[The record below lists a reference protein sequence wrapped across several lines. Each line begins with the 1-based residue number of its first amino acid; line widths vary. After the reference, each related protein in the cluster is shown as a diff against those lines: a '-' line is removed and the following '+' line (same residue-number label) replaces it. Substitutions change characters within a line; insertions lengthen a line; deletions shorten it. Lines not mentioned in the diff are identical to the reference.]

1 MNQRL
6 QELVRNYQMPK
17 KAIEILTQSKPLLI
31 ASVTGGGK
39 NTIIDELLKTNQF
52 HYIVSHT
59 TRQPRE
65 NHGVLEKNGINYWF
79 ISEDELI
86 TELEQQKFIE
96 AKIVHEQNVYGTSI
110 FEFERAIQYR
120 KKPLIEIDVQGVEE
134 MKLKAPDVLAV
145 FLIPPSFEVWM
156 QRLDKRNNFSKAELQ
171 TRMQTAKQ
179 EIVAAL
185 DGDFVM
191 VVNDDLE
198 ATVECVS
205 HLSRHQLMDDS
216 PARRLAQELVESL

>member
-1 MNQRL
+1 
-6 QELVRNYQMPK
+6 MPK

-185 DGDFVM
+185 DGDFIM
-191 VVNDDLE
+191 IINDELKK
-198 ATVECVS
+198 TVEKVS
-205 HLSRHQLMDDS
+205 ILSNGNEEHDEL
-216 PARRLAQELVESL
+216 ARLLARELVKQL

>member
-1 MNQRL
+1 MHQQL
-6 QELVRNYQMPK
+6 HDLVKSYQMPE
-17 KAIEILTQSKPLLI
+17 KAIEILANSKPLLI

-65 NHGVLEKNGINYWF
+65 NHGVLEQNGVNYWF
-79 ISEDELI
+79 INEDDLI
-86 TELEQQKFIE
+86 IELEQHNFIE

-110 FEFERAIQYR
+110 AEFERAITLN

-134 MKLKAPDVLAV
+134 MKAHAPDVLAV
-145 FLIPPSFEVWM
+145 FLLPPSFEVWM
-156 QRLDKRNNFSKAELQ
+156 QRLDKRNNFSEAELQ

-179 EIVAAL
+179 EIIAAL
-185 DGDFVM
+185 DGDFVV
-191 VVNDDLE
+191 VVNNSL
-198 ATVECVS
+198 ANTVEDVS
-205 HLSRHQLMDDS
+205 QLSVSKQKEDTV
-216 PARRLAQELVESL
+216 ARQLAQSIIDQL